1 MIASRVRNDI
11 DSSPS
16 RNMGSE
22 FRRNNANLK
31 TVAVLPV
38 SRNVPIDSFARKLH
52 SALETIGSPTSY
64 LNQASISNT
73 LGKHAFTRMGKL
85 KTAAWLADQEQRYKI
100 VLYVADSSV
109 GSSWT
114 QTCVR
119 QADYVLVV
127 GLSDDPSMGEYERL
141 LLSMKTTARKE
152 LVLLHPDRSVT
163 PGSTRE
169 WLKVRR
175 HVAVSYLHSFNGCR
189 LAHGFTNTS
198 TWNFLSVR
206 SNLSCRSL
214 LIDVQ
219 GLKIS
224 VPKPTTTTPQDPAAV
239 AALKNL
245 KDRVQSEIQK
255 YRRSRPDVQ
264 AQRLP
269 YTDDFARLARRI
281 CGISIGLVLGGGGAR
296 GISHLVSHTT
306 HSWTACFAQSS

>member
-1 MIASRVRNDI
+1 
-11 DSSPS
+11 
-16 RNMGSE
+16 MGSE

-38 SRNVPIDSFARKLH
+38 SRNVPIDGFARKLH
-52 SALETIGSPTSY
+52 SALESIGSPTSY

-109 GSSWT
+109 GNSWT

-127 GLSDDPSMGEYERL
+127 GLCDDPSMGEYERL

-152 LVLLHPDRSVT
+152 LVLLHPDRSVA

-169 WLKVRR
+169 WLKVRT
-175 HVAVSYLHSFNGCR
+175 HCFPVSCLQFSWYR
-189 LAHGFTNTS
+189 LAHGFTNTF

-206 SNLSCRSL
+206 PTGLPYITYRTL
-214 LIDVQ
+214 Q
-219 GLKIS
+219 GLKMS

-255 YRRSRPDVQ
+255 YRGSRPDVT

-306 HSWTACFAQSS
+306 QPWAACFASI